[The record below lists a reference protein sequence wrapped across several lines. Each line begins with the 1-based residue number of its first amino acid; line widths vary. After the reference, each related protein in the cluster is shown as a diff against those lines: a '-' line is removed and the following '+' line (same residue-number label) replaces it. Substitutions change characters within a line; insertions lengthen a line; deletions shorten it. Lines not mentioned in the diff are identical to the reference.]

1 MVIGEKRAGVVP
13 SSSWLRSPAFTM
25 RLVLVVSTLLAIA
38 AIGCS
43 LPERKHVDPLAIK
56 TDVLGCD
63 DVTARGTLI
72 NDFQVDATGSLTVRW
87 VDFFGDVYYEQS
99 EGPFDVPAGGRVN
112 WTVDVT
118 EEIEVPGHCTVNL
131 DFRG

>member
-1 MVIGEKRAGVVP
+1 MTRETTEKRTTSSRLRNPVV
-13 SSSWLRSPAFTM
+13 TM
-25 RLVLVVSTLLAIA
+25 RVALVVATLFAIA

-43 LPERKHVDPLAIK
+43 LPEREHVDPVAIK

-72 NDFQVDATGSLTVRW
+72 NDFQIDASGSLTVQW

-99 EGPFDVPAGGRVN
+99 EGPFDVPAGGRMD
-112 WTVDVT
+112 WTVSVT
-118 EEIEVPGHCTVNL
+118 EDIDVPCHCTVEL

>member
-1 MVIGEKRAGVVP
+1 MVIAEKRAGIVL
-13 SSSWLRSPAFTM
+13 SSSWLRSPAFTT
-25 RLVLVVSTLLAIA
+25 RLVLVVATLLAIA

-43 LPERKHVDPLAIK
+43 LPERKHVDPVSIK

-63 DVTARGTLI
+63 DVLARGTLI
-72 NDFQVDATGSLTVRW
+72 NDFQVDATGSLTVQW

-99 EGPFDVPAGGRVN
+99 EGPFDVPAGGRVDWAVN
-112 WTVDVT
+112 VT
-118 EEIEVPGHCTVNL
+118 EDIEVPGHCTVEL